1 MRHERQTGSHGSDV
15 SVRPPQKSA
24 RRSRLNTRQD
34 LYKTGKSNHTLLRAE
49 KPCVSK
55 NMLYF
60 LNRRPDTSVFLI
72 NLYYFQKK
80 KNWALLN
87 QAKKNSISLLE
98 RSSSE
103 KTTFLDALASLDFK
117 LSVSE

>member
-1 MRHERQTGSHGSDV
+1 MLRSPVYQKYDIFPQSKTIQGSV
-15 SVRPPQKSA
+15 SHKFILIP
-24 RRSRLNTRQD
+24 
-34 LYKTGKSNHTLLRAE
+34 E
-49 KPCVSK
+49 K
-55 NMLYF
+55 
-60 LNRRPDTSVFLI
+60 NR
-72 NLYYFQKK
+72 
-80 KNWALLN
+80 ALLN